1 MITPPAERNRR
12 RVRQVT
18 WPARPAAPLPRV
30 ERASVRRLQR
40 LARTGLL
47 ALTDSGMI
55 VVAAAV
61 AYLAWA
67 APVHGQSPMLY
78 LDLLPLVALFI
89 AGYARAGLYPGLGLG
104 PVEMLRRL
112 TYVTGFG
119 FLVLAAFS
127 FALKLPPLYSRAT
140 FALAFVFCLVTVPIG
155 RQWLSHVTRR
165 WSWWAEPV
173 AVIGTGRSAA
183 RAIRGLKQAV
193 QLGYGPA
200 AVLAAEESAPGGG
213 ELEGVPVVG
222 GLDQVPA
229 LAARG
234 IRVALLDL
242 PERPERAVLD
252 RLQQDFLHVILLRE
266 LDDLPIES
274 LQVRNLGSMV
284 GIEYTNNLLRPRNQ
298 TAKRALDLLVGSA
311 SLVLVLPLILLA
323 AAAVLV
329 LDGRPAFFYQ
339 GRAGLGGRRIRVPKI
354 RTMRRDADQQLE
366 DFLASNPTMQEEWR
380 TRYKLR
386 EDPRLI
392 PGIGRFFRRF
402 SIDELPQLLT
412 VLKGEMSLVG
422 PRPFPDYHLER
433 FTPAFR
439 ELRQRVRP
447 GITGLWQIT
456 IRSAGSTDDQEA
468 LDTYYIRNWSVWF
481 DLYVLGRTL
490 MAVASGRGAY

>member
-1 MITPPAERNRR
+1 MISLA
-12 RVRQVT
+12 VT
-18 WPARPAAPLPRV
+18 L
-30 ERASVRRLQR
+30 
-40 LARTGLL
+40 
-47 ALTDSGMI
+47 
-55 VVAAAV
+55 

-67 APVHGQSPMLY
+67 APVRDQSAALY
-78 LDLLPLVALFI
+78 LDLLPLLALFI

-119 FLVLAAFS
+119 FLLLAAFS
-127 FALKLPPLYSRAT
+127 FALKLPPVYSRVT
-140 FALAFVFCLVTVPIG
+140 FVLAFVFSLITVPIG
-155 RQWLSHVTRR
+155 RQLLSHLTRR

-173 AVIGTGRSAA
+173 VVIGTGRSAA

-193 QLGYGPA
+193 HLGYGPA
-200 AVLAAEESAPGGG
+200 AVLTMRETAPVGAEF
-213 ELEGVPVVG
+213 EGVPVRG
-222 GLDQVPA
+222 GLDQVPV
-229 LAARG
+229 LAGRG
-234 IRVALLDL
+234 IRVALLELDDNAG
-242 PERPERAVLD
+242 RAVLD
-252 RLQQDFLHVILLRE
+252 RLQQDFLHTILLRE
-266 LDDLPIES
+266 LDDLPIET

-298 TAKRALDLLVGSA
+298 TAKRALDLIMA
-311 SLVLVLPLILLA
+311 SLAFLIALPAILLA
-323 AAAVLV
+323 ALIVLV
-329 LDGRPAFFYQ
+329 LDGAPAFFYQ
-339 GRAGLGGRRIRVPKI
+339 DRAGLGGRRIRVPKI
-354 RTMRRDADQQLE
+354 RTMRQNADQQLDE
-366 DFLASNPTMQEEWR
+366 YLASNPSAEEEWL

-392 PGIGRFFRRF
+392 PGVGRIFRRF

-412 VLKGEMSLVG
+412 VIAGDMSLVG

-490 MAVASGRGAY
+490 LAVASGRGAY